1 MLLKEW
7 RETAGL
13 TKAQFA
19 RNVGALLGREIT
31 PSHVS
36 AWERGS
42 MPGWDAGEAISKL
55 TGGQVKPN
63 DFGKPVL
70 FV

>member
-13 TKAQFA
+13 TTTQFA
-19 RNVGALLGREIT
+19 RNVGDKLGREIT
-31 PSHVS
+31 ADHVT

-42 MPGWDAGEAISKL
+42 MPGWDAGEAIRAL
-55 TGGQVKPN
+55 TGGNVAPK
-63 DFGKPVL
+63 DFSL
-70 FV
+70 R